1 MNRRNAV
8 IALSAGIFFGVLA
21 FILLYQ
27 KASEVEKKSTPVQVL
42 VASVFIP
49 AGNNLRPDMVQ
60 KKDIPEGFV
69 SPSAI
74 RDIREVEG
82 FISLVPISAGEQI
95 LSNKFGTGE
104 ESLALDLNPGHRAY
118 TLSVDETSGVGNLIR
133 PGNHV
138 DILTKVSAQN
148 RELTS
153 FVFQDLKVL
162 AVGQRMNGPSPMK
175 KNQEGGATA
184 AEGSDSYGTVT
195 LEVTPEQA
203 ETLMFLEGQNLRLVL
218 RNLSDGEIL
227 NLPPQSGQEIIA
239 KLGHFTAKTPRSIE
253 IIRGNSK

>member
-1 MNRRNAV
+1 MNRRNSL
-8 IALSAGIFFGVLA
+8 IALSAGILFGTLA
-21 FILLYQ
+21 FVLLYQ
-27 KASEVEKKSTPVQVL
+27 KASEVEKKTTPIQVL
-42 VASVFIP
+42 VASGYIP
-49 AGNNLRPDMVQ
+49 IGSILKPDLV
-60 KKDIPEGFV
+60 KKTDIPENYV

-95 LSNKFGTGE
+95 LSNKFGTSE
-104 ESLALDLNPGHRAY
+104 ESLALDLNPGYRAY
-118 TLSVDETSGVGNLIR
+118 TLPVNETNGVGNLIR

-138 DILTKVSAQN
+138 DVLTKVSSQN

-162 AVGQRMNGPSPMK
+162 AVGQRMTSPSQSK
-175 KNQEGGATA
+175 KNQEERSSAG
-184 AEGSDSYGTVT
+184 EDSDSYGTVT

-218 RNLSDGEIL
+218 RSPSDDEIL
-227 NLPPQSGQEIIA
+227 NLPPQSGLEIIE
-239 KLGHFTAKTPRSIE
+239 KLGHFSVKTSRSIE